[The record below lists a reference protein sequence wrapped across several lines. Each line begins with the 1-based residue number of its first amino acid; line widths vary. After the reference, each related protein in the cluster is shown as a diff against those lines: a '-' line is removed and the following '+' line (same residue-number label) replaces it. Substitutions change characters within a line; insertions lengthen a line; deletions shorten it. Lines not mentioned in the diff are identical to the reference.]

1 MKALRC
7 LRYEGTAAFR
17 TVGNLECQREKF
29 IRFLITNKHINQVSL
44 GQAQTARF
52 IHDKL
57 LPNLQ
62 QHYLSLT
69 KLKLAWQGSQ
79 IPDQSLRLLNEIC
92 SLEELDISA
101 TKQRP
106 LRHLAPPGRTSDHT
120 AIRTHLSGLRNLKKL
135 YFRLDT
141 YDLRLVPQIYY
152 ETPHMQE
159 TFQII
164 QLQGFQD
171 LTPAVVT
178 GTRHPEI
185 NPQDFLLHIPQPV
198 HPAIAPPV
206 ANAFPEMT
214 EDMGEDLFFVE
225 QRAYRNGMVE
235 AFNDYWDAEV
245 ESARAK
251 GTITVPRYV
260 HHAVYPLNLPINLVN
275 HYHAVR
281 NVRGLQLESM
291 HRIRMTREGDLY
303 AKAFPKLEMVYVGQI
318 PMMVFETL
326 GDRQAA
332 LMLPARDPHFDEED
346 WEDGWVVDPQVVAA
360 DTD

>member
-29 IRFLITNKHINQVSL
+29 IRFLITNKRINQVSL

-52 IHDKL
+52 INDKL

-106 LRHLAPPGRTSDHT
+106 LRHLAPPRWISDHT

-245 ESARAK
+245 ESALAK
-251 GTITVPRYV
+251 RRITVPRYV
-260 HHAVYPLNLPINLVN
+260 HHTVYPLNLPINLTN
-275 HYHAVR
+275 RYHAVR
-281 NVRGLQLESM
+281 NVRALQWESM